1 MIKVVFN
8 DSLNPYGLSKAAYD
22 YMGLDWDREVIWP
35 LERAVPGI
43 TKRIIPAGMA
53 FINDRSNPKLVR
65 CVEELGR
72 EAGIYDNYLM
82 ILQLPDGTKLK
93 ITQTMLGGDEI
104 IYLL

>member
-8 DSLNPYGLSKAAYD
+8 DSLNPYGLSRDAYD
-22 YMGLDWDREVIWP
+22 HMGLDFDREVIWP

-53 FINDRSNPKLVR
+53 FINDRSNPKLIK
-65 CVEELGR
+65 CVEDLGCR
-72 EAGIYDNYLM
+72 AGAYGNYLM
-82 ILQLPDGTKLK
+82 ILHIPDGTKFK

-104 IYLL
+104 EYLD